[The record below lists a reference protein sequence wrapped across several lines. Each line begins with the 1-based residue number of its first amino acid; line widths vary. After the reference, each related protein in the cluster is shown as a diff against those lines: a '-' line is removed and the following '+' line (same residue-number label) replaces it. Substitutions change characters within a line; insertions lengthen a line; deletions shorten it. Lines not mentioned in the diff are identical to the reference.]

1 MIEKTMNSKTNSTI
15 ILAQALLWAWI
26 VVMPGAISLFTG
38 DNPQDALK
46 ILITTLK
53 HAAPLLIIYI
63 LNFNLLIPKL
73 LFNGKASKYF
83 IINVLLILIPEV
95 IMYYIKLY
103 NNQIP
108 VDVETK
114 IYVGLVVYIFINI
127 LCIASA
133 TGIRYIMRWNDLQIK
148 IKEEELKS
156 AEAEV
161 NWLKY
166 QLNPHFLFNTLNNI
180 SSLTQFDPDKAQAS
194 IAQLSDLLR
203 YAIYDSNQPMVP
215 LKGEIDFMDN
225 YIDLMRLRC
234 NDLTKIEK
242 HFDQPEKDAKIAPL
256 LFISLIENAFKHGI
270 NSRKESFV
278 KIVLS
283 LQGKEI
289 VFTCENSYFHNGK
302 GDKIGS
308 GIGLENLKRRLE
320 LLYHGFY
327 EYYQEVKEETYLVKV
342 TIKFRQ

>member
-1 MIEKTMNSKTNSTI
+1 MKEKTMNSKTNSTI

-26 VVMPGAISLFTG
+26 VLMPEAISLFTG
-38 DNPQDALK
+38 DNPQDVIK
-46 ILITTLK
+46 IIITTLK

-73 LFNGKASKYF
+73 LFNGKVSKYF
-83 IINVLLILIPEV
+83 IFNVILILIPIMV
-95 IMYYIKLY
+95 MYYIKLY
-103 NNQIP
+103 HNQIP
-108 VDVETK
+108 VYEETK
-114 IYVGLVVYIFINI
+114 IYVGLVGYIFINI

-148 IKEEELKS
+148 IKEEALKS

-180 SSLTQFDPDKAQAS
+180 SSLTQFDPDKAQDS

-225 YIDLMRLRC
+225 YIDLMQLRC

-242 HFDQPEKDAKIAPL
+242 HFDQPEDDAKIAPL

-278 KIVLS
+278 KIDLS
-283 LQGKEI
+283 IHGKDI
-289 VFTCENSYFHNGK
+289 VFTCENSYFHNDK

-320 LLYHGFY
+320 LLYHGSY
-327 EYYQEVKEETYLVKV
+327 EYFQDIQDETYIVKV
-342 TIKFRQ
+342 TIINRQ

>member
-1 MIEKTMNSKTNSTI
+1 MKEKTMNSKTNSTI

-26 VVMPGAISLFTG
+26 VLMPGSISLFTG
-38 DNPQDALK
+38 DNTQDVIK
-46 ILITTLK
+46 ILITTVK
-53 HAAPLLIIYI
+53 HSAPLLIIYI
-63 LNFNLLIPKL
+63 LNFSLLIPKL
-73 LFNGKASKYF
+73 LFNGKAYKYF
-83 IINVLLILIPEV
+83 IINALLILIPEV
-95 IMYYIKLY
+95 IMFYIKLY
-103 NNQIP
+103 HNQVP
-108 VDVETK
+108 VDIETK
-114 IYVGLVVYIFINI
+114 IYVGLAGYIFINI

-133 TGIRYIMRWNDLQIK
+133 TGIRYIMRWNDLQIQ
-148 IKEEELKS
+148 IKEEALKG

-180 SSLTQFDPDKAQAS
+180 SSLTQFDSDKAQDS

-203 YAIYDSNQPMVP
+203 YAIYDSNQQIVP

-225 YIDLMRLRC
+225 YINLMQLRC
-234 NDLTKIEK
+234 NDSTKIEK
-242 HFDQPEKDAKIAPL
+242 HFDDPENDSKIAPL

-278 KIVLS
+278 KVNLS
-283 LQGKEI
+283 IEGKDI
-289 VFTCENSYFHNGK
+289 IFTCENSYFHNERGE
-302 GDKIGS
+302 KIGS

-327 EYYQEVKEETYLVKV
+327 EYYQEIKDGTYLVKV
-342 TIKFRQ
+342 TIKNRQ